1 MWSTHVR
8 HIKKNQTSFQSVNL
22 AWLFWSE
29 FGRSFSTWVG
39 PPVAAHEL
47 LHAFLQLLLAP
58 PLHHHLR
65 VGDCPREA
73 GLRHVLVDL
82 GRQTTVFPGKKK
94 KNENDDVKKHAGA
107 QFKVKASIG
116 GLQFCFFSLGA
127 SRSPRSNETLEW
139 VRFHYPS
146 SRLSACSSPSGIRA
160 NSFSLFFS
168 FFFSFLDKV
177 LLKFWITPS
186 FSFSGPLLWL
196 FWQKRGWNEQ
206 CPFRCTAFHWYWLL
220 TWRMK

>member
-1 MWSTHVR
+1 MTG
-8 HIKKNQTSFQSVNL
+8 K
-22 AWLFWSE
+22 
-29 FGRSFSTWVG
+29 FSTGQSRLIFLSGVRAEFQYLSRASRRCSWTPACVSPTSAG
-39 PPVAAHEL
+39 AASSSPPPGWRLSSWSWSPACPCRPR
-47 LHAFLQLLLAP
+47 P
-58 PLHHHLR
+58 PD
-65 VGDCPREA
+65 DC
-73 GLRHVLVDL
+73 
-82 GRQTTVFPGKKK
+82 FPWKKK
-94 KNENDDVKKHAGA
+94 KNEDDDVKNHAGA

-116 GLQFCFFSLGA
+116 GLQFFFSLGA
-127 SRSPRSNETLEW
+127 SRCPRSNETLEW
-139 VRFHYPS
+139 ERFHYPS